1 MNITASATLHGNE
14 KPSIFNGVTG
24 AFYSPDIHVGN
35 YRTAADLTERV
46 YEGGSQGSIYF
57 DASKSWIGET
67 SYVGNS
73 NGHNNLSPYF
83 VIYAWK
89 RIS

>member
-24 AFYSPDIHVGN
+24 AFYSPDIHTGK
-35 YRTAADLTERV
+35 YRTTADLTERV